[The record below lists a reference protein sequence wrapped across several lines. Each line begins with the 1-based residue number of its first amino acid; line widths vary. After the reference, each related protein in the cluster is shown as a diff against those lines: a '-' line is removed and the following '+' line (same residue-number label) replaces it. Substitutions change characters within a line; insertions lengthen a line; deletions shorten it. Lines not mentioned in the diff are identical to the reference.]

1 MTLDHVT
8 FGYDPRRPVV
18 HDLSLDVPAGQ
29 KVGIV
34 GASGAGKSSILQLV
48 QRFYDPQAG
57 AVLVDGQ
64 RIDRV
69 TLDSLSD
76 AMAVV
81 PQEVLLFHR
90 TVMENIRF
98 ARPEASDEEVY
109 RAAEA
114 AGCDNF
120 IRHLPHGYDSI
131 VGERGTSLS
140 GGQRQRVGIARAL
153 LQSPKLL
160 LVDEPTASLDPKTS
174 RQ

>member
-1 MTLDHVT
+1 
-8 FGYDPRRPVV
+8 VV

-120 IRHLPHGYDSI
+120 IRHLPHG
-131 VGERGTSLS
+131 
-140 GGQRQRVGIARAL
+140 
-153 LQSPKLL
+153 
-160 LVDEPTASLDPKTS
+160 
-174 RQ
+174 